1 LAEFRFSVPENAGTN
16 PELKRRETMNK
27 NKFSRRTF
35 IRNTSLVAAGTA
47 AGAFVAQAL
56 AVAPADLERV
66 VKKGRI
72 NQSVSK
78 WCYGKFPLDEL
89 CAIVKKMGLKGI
101 DLLGPSEFPTLKKYG
116 LVCTMT
122 NTHGLSNGLNNKEIH
137 TQCLDSIRTAI
148 EATAEYQFPNVITFP
163 GNRRGMPDDV
173 GIENTVTALKQVAG
187 LAEKK
192 KVNICLEYLNS
203 KVNHKD
209 YMFDRMKWGVEVC
222 KKVGSER
229 IKILYDIY
237 HAQIMEGDIIRT
249 IRDNREYIGHYH
261 TGGNPGRNEIDETQ
275 ELYYPAIM
283 RAIAETGYNGYVAH
297 EFIPKRDPLTS
308 LAQATQLC
316 DV

>member
-1 LAEFRFSVPENAGTN
+1 M
-16 PELKRRETMNK
+16 MNK

-35 IRNTSLVAAGTA
+35 IRNTSLVAAGTV
-47 AGAFVAQAL
+47 AGAL
-56 AVAPADLERV
+56 TRKAVAADIERV

-78 WCYGKFPLDEL
+78 WCFGKWSLDEL
-89 CAIVKKMGLKGI
+89 CAVSAKLGLKAI
-101 DLLGPSEFPTLKKYG
+101 DLLGPSAFPTLKKHG
-116 LVCTMT
+116 LACSMIG
-122 NTHGLSNGLNNKEIH
+122 THGLSRGLNRKEQH
-137 TQCLDSIRTAI
+137 AQCLAKIRDSIDA
-148 EATAEYQFPNVITFP
+148 AAEYGYPNVITFP
-163 GNRRGMPDDV
+163 GNRRGMPDDE
-173 GIENTVTALKQVAG
+173 GIENSVIALKQIAG
-187 LAEKK
+187 HAEKK

-209 YMFDRMKWGVEVC
+209 YMFDKINWGVEVC

-229 IKILYDIY
+229 VKILYDIY

-249 IRDNREYIGHYH
+249 IQTYKDYMGHYH

-283 RAIAETGYNGYVAH
+283 RAIADTGFKGYVAH
-297 EFIPKRDPLTS
+297 EFIPKKDPLES
-308 LAQATQLC
+308 LTYAARIC